1 MAISGKYFIKK
12 WIPDPT
18 LVHGEDFQG
27 GPPGGSEGGP
37 GGPAARLAVLP
48 QQWKSLR

>member
-18 LVHGEDFQG
+18 LV
-27 GPPGGSEGGP
+27 PVVPVVP
-37 GGPAARLAVLP
+37 VAPAARLAVLP
-48 QQWKSLR
+48 LQWKSLR